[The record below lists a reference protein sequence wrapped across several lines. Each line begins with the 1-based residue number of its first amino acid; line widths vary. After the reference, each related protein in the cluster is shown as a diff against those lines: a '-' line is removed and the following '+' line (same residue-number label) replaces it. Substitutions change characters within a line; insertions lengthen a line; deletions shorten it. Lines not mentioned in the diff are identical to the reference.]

1 MKRTGAC
8 QCGQLQVKV
17 KGEPTMVS
25 MCGCL
30 RCQRRTGSAFALT
43 SRWRLTDVISIEGHY
58 QLFERTS
65 DAGNMVQLK
74 FCPECGTTVVT
85 SLAIMPDTLGVPV
98 GCFADPTFGAPNV
111 AVWCE
116 TLPAW
121 VRPPEGIPTMVRQ
134 G

>member
-1 MKRTGAC
+1 
-8 QCGQLQVKV
+8 
-17 KGEPTMVS
+17 MVS

-30 RCQRRTGSAFALT
+30 RCQRRTGSAFALV
-43 SRWRLTDVISIEGHY
+43 SRWRLAGVISIEGEY
-58 QLFERTS
+58 KLFERPS
-65 DAGNMVQLK
+65 DAGNVVQLK

-85 SLAIMPDTLGVPV
+85 SLAIMPDTLGIPV
-98 GCFADPTFGAPNV
+98 GCFADPTFSAPNV

-121 VRPPEGIPTMVRQ
+121 VRPPEGIPTKTRQ